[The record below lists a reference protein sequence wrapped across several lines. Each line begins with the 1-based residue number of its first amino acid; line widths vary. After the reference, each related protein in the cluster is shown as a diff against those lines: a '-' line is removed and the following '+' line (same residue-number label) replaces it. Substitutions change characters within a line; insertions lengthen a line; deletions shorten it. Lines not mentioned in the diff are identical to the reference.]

1 MVKKLPAN
9 TDALLEPLLLA
20 AGDEQADTFLSQL
33 ITTHVE
39 PVIKGV
45 IRYKLHFNSHH
56 AVEQAEADDIR
67 QEVMVQLLAELQK
80 LRQQPQAH
88 SISDV
93 RGLSAVIAHRA
104 CSRWMRR
111 QFPERHA
118 LKNRLHYLLTRQSG
132 FALWQNEKQK
142 LMAGFAAWQG
152 QKGTASKGRLT
163 SLADDEKLLA
173 QIRLLQSGRQQA
185 ESSDILAAIFNHLGG
200 PIEFDELISAL
211 AALLYIRDQPV
222 ESTDQ
227 DENAIALTATG
238 GERDTAWQV
247 EKRIFLQRLWEEV
260 RQLPLNQRAA
270 LLLNLKDADGRG
282 CIALF
287 PAAGIATIRQLA
299 ETLGMSAEEFTELW
313 NELPLEDARI
323 AERLRLTRQQVINAR
338 KSARERLKRRLKGF
352 I

>member
-1 MVKKLPAN
+1 MVKKFPAN

-20 AGDEQADTFLSQL
+20 ADDEQAETFLAQL
-33 ITTHVE
+33 IVTHVE

-45 IRYKLHFNSHH
+45 IRYKLHFNSHQ
-56 AVEQAEADDIR
+56 ALEQAEADDIR
-67 QEVMVQLLAELQK
+67 QEVMVQMLAELQK
-80 LRQQPQAH
+80 LCQQPQAH

-93 RGLSAVIAHRA
+93 RGLAAVIAHRA

-132 FALWQNEKQK
+132 FALWQNENQK
-142 LMAGFAAWQG
+142 LMTGFAAWRE
-152 QKGTASKGRLT
+152 QKRTTSKERLK
-163 SLADDEKLLA
+163 SLADDERLLA
-173 QIRLLQSGRQQA
+173 QIRLLQTGRQQA
-185 ESSDILAAIFNHLGG
+185 DSSDILAAIFNHLGA
-200 PIEFDELISAL
+200 PIEFDELTSAL
-211 AALLYIRDQPV
+211 AALLSIRDQPV

-227 DENAIALTATG
+227 DENAIALAAAG
-238 GERDTAWQV
+238 GGGDTAWQV

-260 RQLPLNQRAA
+260 CQLPLNQRAA

-287 PAAGIATIRQLA
+287 PAAGIATVRQLA
-299 ETLGMSAEEFTELW
+299 EMLGMSAEEFAELW